1 MNSFMK
7 RLYNLNWK
15 NIGKAM
21 LIFGLFL
28 VIDYIIIIPVILFH
42 IDNIDGPIA
51 VILNTLKS
59 VVLMFILFLIYRK
72 QLIKDWDKFRSNLFD
87 NLDIGVKYWFVGL
100 VGMVIA
106 NMIINFVFAGG
117 GANNEEN
124 VQEFIN
130 YLPWMMLI
138 NAGFI
143 APFNE
148 EMVFRKSLKD
158 AIPSKW
164 GFVLTSAFIFGLM
177 HIIGSYQVWTDF
189 LYIIPYGFL
198 GGAFALAYY
207 KTNTIFTSYA
217 LHMLHNTVLII
228 FSIIGAGII
237 LF

>member
-1 MNSFMK
+1 MNSIK
-7 RLYNLNWK
+7 KWLYNPNLK

-21 LIFGLFL
+21 FVFGLFL
-28 VIDYIIIIPVILFH
+28 VIDYIIIIPILLFHMDNIYGPSVVIL
-42 IDNIDGPIA
+42 D
-51 VILNTLKS
+51 TLKN
-59 VVLMFILFLIYRK
+59 VILMFILFLIYRK

-100 VGMVIA
+100 VGMVLA
-106 NMIINFVFAGG
+106 NIIINNAFAGG
-117 GANNEEN
+117 GANNEAI
-124 VQEFIN
+124 VQSYIIF
-130 YLPWMMLI
+130 LPWMMLI

-148 EMVFRKSLKD
+148 EMIFRKSLKD

-177 HIIGSYQVWTDF
+177 HIIGSFEVWTDF
-189 LYIIPYGFL
+189 LYIVPYGIL
-198 GGAFALAYY
+198 GGSFALAYY

-217 LHMLHNTVLII
+217 LHMLHNTVLIL

-237 LF
+237 